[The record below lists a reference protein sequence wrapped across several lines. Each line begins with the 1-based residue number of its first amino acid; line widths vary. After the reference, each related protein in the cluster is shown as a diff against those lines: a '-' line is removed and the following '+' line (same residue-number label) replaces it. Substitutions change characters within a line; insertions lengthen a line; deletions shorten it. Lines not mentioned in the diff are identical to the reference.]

1 MMMKMKNRSY
11 GHEKNSTRS
20 RRRVWKPI
28 YFIFC
33 SFVNLKLFLRE
44 SWKNQFFS
52 FRFCGVWNCDLK
64 TIISLT
70 NFYKRVHILFKKRHA
85 SDCQKKISFVEIIH
99 LKFTFLTPDDIGISK
114 LVSQLKLLSSLFEF
128 KDMIWAP
135 LLKNCKIKKKYLKNK
150 RYAL

>member
-52 FRFCGVWNCDLK
+52 FRFVVSEIAIWRL
-64 TIISLT
+64 IFLT
-70 NFYKRVHILFKKRHA
+70 NFYKRVYILFKKRHA
-85 SDCQKKISFVEIIH
+85 SDCQKKISFVQIIH
-99 LKFTFLTPDDIGISK
+99 LKFTFLTLDDIGISK